1 LTEAGIP
8 PAGGDAGGD
17 PEAKTAAPIKAAGVG
32 RVDKPWGYELRWA
45 ITDRYLGK
53 LIHVSRGHALSLQ
66 YHVQKDE
73 SIYIASGELNLVL
86 ENADGVI
93 ENHRLLPGMSAR
105 VRPGRRHRFEAIE
118 DTDLFEVSSPEID
131 DVVRLED
138 RYGREGTSAS

>member
-1 LTEAGIP
+1 MGDEATTSP
-8 PAGGDAGGD
+8 AATAPAGS
-17 PEAKTAAPIKAAGVG
+17 G

-53 LIHVSRGHALSLQ
+53 LIHVDAGHQLSLQ

-73 SIYIASGELNLVL
+73 TIYISRGTLDLVL
-86 ENADGVI
+86 EDERGEVRT
-93 ENHRLLPGMSAR
+93 HRMTAGMSAR
-105 VRPGRRHRFEAIE
+105 VQPGRRHRFIAVE

-138 RYGREGTSAS
+138 SYGREGTSHA

>member
-1 LTEAGIP
+1 MTNDTAVGAIAP
-8 PAGGDAGGD
+8 PG
-17 PEAKTAAPIKAAGVG
+17 AA

-53 LIHVSRGHALSLQ
+53 LIHVNAGHQLSLQ

-73 SIYIASGELNLVL
+73 SIFIQSGVLDLVL
-86 ENADGVI
+86 EDDNGVV
-93 ENHRLLPGMSAR
+93 NTHRMTAGMSAR
-105 VRPGRRHRFEAIE
+105 VRPGRRHRFVAVE

-138 RYGREGTSAS
+138 SYGREGTSHA